1 MSVAATAKAL
11 HPLKIIGR
19 MLHGGTRIANAFC
32 RFGSEW
38 RMEAAMRNHFFRFAR
53 AAVACI
59 LAMTAMTASA
69 DDTARINNLESE
81 LQRLRTQV
89 AEQNRRIQRLEAQI
103 EQLGGVRIPDPD
115 GLARSDTAAKDKV
128 HPTGPQPWHS
138 AKTWEQVAV
147 GMSQAE
153 VIAILG
159 DPTAVE
165 AVDNYK
171 TLFYSDG
178 AAGGDISGHVNLK
191 DDLVVA
197 IKTPASR

>member
-1 MSVAATAKAL
+1 
-11 HPLKIIGR
+11 
-19 MLHGGTRIANAFC
+19 
-32 RFGSEW
+32 
-38 RMEAAMRNHFFRFAR
+38 MRLRFFRFVL
-53 AAVACI
+53 AATACI
-59 LAMTAMTASA
+59 LAMGAVPARA
-69 DDTARINNLESE
+69 DDGARINNLESE

-89 AEQNRRIQRLEAQI
+89 AEQNRRIQRLEARL
-103 EQLGGVRIPDPD
+103 EQLGGARIPDPD
-115 GLARSDTAAKDKV
+115 ALARSDSAAEDKV
-128 HPTGPQPWHS
+128 HPTGPQPWHTS
-138 AKTWEQVAV
+138 RTWEKVAV

-178 AAGGDISGHVNLK
+178 AAGGDISGHINLK

-197 IKTPASR
+197 IKMPASR